1 LALGALALGASETGA
16 ATTGVTVVA
25 TTGAAVFL
33 ETDLV
38 VLAGV
43 EAAFI
48 ILVAVEEFMAGIRIV
63 NRPLESIFGPLF
75 IFAGVKKFL
84 Q

>member
-1 LALGALALGASETGA
+1 LGASETGA

-25 TTGAAVFL
+25 TGAAVFL